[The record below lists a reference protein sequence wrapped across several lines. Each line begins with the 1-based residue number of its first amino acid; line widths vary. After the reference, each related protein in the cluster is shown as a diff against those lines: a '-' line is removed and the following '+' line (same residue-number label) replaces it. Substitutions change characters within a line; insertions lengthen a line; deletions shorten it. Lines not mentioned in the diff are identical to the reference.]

1 MKNKISTIRFKSLNC
16 GGISSQT
23 KACVAKRRSIF
34 NSLRNIDISILTETK
49 FKRADLDIYKREW
62 GPGFLASCTSEIRAQ
77 AGVALLFRKG
87 LAIDVKSTGSDL
99 KGRVVWALVEIN
111 TKTLLIIGVYAPSQ
125 GDDPKFFKDEVF
137 PILDDAEYD
146 HVILGGDWNLGMD
159 EDLDYWGYNNTDS
172 VRPNSR
178 RELHRNI
185 EKYELLDVYRELNPD
200 GQEKTWRAWN
210 KSGKKADKE
219 ARLDYFIVDTS
230 LASFT
235 QLVGVSGPF
244 TSAFDHRPIIL
255 NVDFNKVER
264 GPGYWKFNNA
274 MLDEPEYL
282 DKVRDQIAWTL
293 YEYQRLVSPDSIPIP
308 YSEIKAM
315 TPEEQ
320 SKLDLS
326 INPHQFLEFLLFSI
340 KGLSRRYGQNRKTNL
355 TRRKETAEEK
365 LRLET
370 KVHDNLMLKIRTE
383 PPSGDTEE
391 ALIICKS
398 NLLVLQKEIRDLET
412 HIHEGAYLRCGAKWK
427 CESEAPSKVFFQC
440 EKWRGQQRYI
450 GIVEVD
456 SEIPGTTRQITSQP
470 EIEAT
475 VRAFYE
481 NLYRERPTNSSEA
494 DIKGFMGDTAY
505 DNFHNIFQKNIP
517 TYTQEKLA
525 RDLDSEE
532 VLYAIHNG
540 KHGVAPGIS
549 GFSREFYQILGKDL
563 IGFIMN
569 YINFS
574 EEQGILSVNQ
584 RVGVITLLPKGTKDK
599 KALKN
604 WRPITL
610 LSTLYKIV
618 SGVIANRFKKA
629 LPYVI
634 GLSQKGFVDGRYMG
648 EVTRLLYDTIHDA
661 YSTKGKK
668 GLIMSIDFEKAFDS
682 VSFSFIEE
690 AIRIAGFPKKLRTWV
705 KILLNKFQSH
715 INHAGNLLKL
725 IELGRGARQGDPIA
739 SILFVIAIEVLLT
752 TIRSNQAIEPYKFHM
767 SVHDKLIA
775 NKVDAY
781 ADDVNLTLPRNEA
794 SIREVVDTLDRFE
807 KISGLR
813 VNKEKTQMLRIGKG
827 ATSDPIL
834 CEDLGLQWVERLNI
848 LGIKLSANPHEIMEN
863 FDEKIVEI
871 EKLLNNFT
879 YRNITV
885 YGRIQVVKTLALSKV
900 THLVQIIPNP
910 PPALILK
917 LQKLLNNFI
926 WKGGRQKKVVINQ
939 ELAQQPQ
946 TTGGLAI
953 PNLQNFWDSL
963 KLAWLP
969 RLIQADDDCTWKR
982 LALSKIS
989 LAMRIPNLTTA
1000 RLLAEGPDSISKAAK
1015 AISNPFWQAVL
1026 AKMVPLESAF
1036 YNSTDACKIEER
1048 VVWDNM
1054 AFQQNGLPFSR
1065 KANAAT
1071 LTHNFNCIK
1080 NFISTTTNVLM
1091 EEHEVKN
1098 SLKGSQLQ
1106 TWNQMVAS
1114 ITTYLTAKNLTWY
1127 DIGSSKSGPQHWGW
1141 SRLVLENS
1149 KSRKFYNLLMKK
1161 ENDAPR
1167 NPNEQ
1172 KWRDKGLSTMTSE
1185 RFNKL
1190 YKNLRKLK
1198 CGLRVKWQE
1207 FRIIW
1212 GRQELNRYKLNYNNT
1227 SGDSKT
1233 TCSYCGHYTEDEKH
1247 LYIDCHNT
1255 EGFWEDAYAWYECA
1269 FGVTPPLLLNGPR
1282 LFGMENEPPDDL
1294 LNIFYRCVRYTIYM
1308 GRKRVFYPEL
1318 GLFTSLVKD
1327 ELKFKYS
1334 GNRILKHAD
1343 KPSEQ
1348 RAIAWMRIQMG
1359 WVVHKKKTK
1368 HPI

>member
-1 MKNKISTIRFKSLNC
+1 MNNTISTIRFKSLNC

-23 KACVAKRRSIF
+23 KSCVAKRRGIF

-49 FKRADLDIYKREW
+49 FKRSDLDIYKREW
-62 GPGFLASCTSEIRAQ
+62 GPGFLASCTPELRAQ

-99 KGRVVWALVEIN
+99 KGRVVWAKVEIN
-111 TKTLLIIGVYAPSQ
+111 TKTILIIGVYAPSQ

-137 PILDDAEYD
+137 PILDNAEYD
-146 HVILGGDWNLGMD
+146 HVVLGGDWNLGMD
-159 EDLDYWGYNNTDS
+159 EDLDYLGYNNTDS

-178 RELHRNI
+178 RELHHNI
-185 EKYELLDVYRELNPD
+185 EKYELLDIYREIHPE
-200 GQEKTWRAWN
+200 GKEKTWRTWN
-210 KSGKKADKE
+210 KSRKRADKE
-219 ARLDYFIVDTS
+219 ARLDYFIVDTG

-235 QLVGVSGPF
+235 QLVGVSGPY

-255 NVDFNKVER
+255 NIDFNKVER

-274 MLDEPEYL
+274 MLEEPEYL

-293 YEYQRLVSPDSIPIP
+293 YEYQRLLSPESIPITF
-308 YSEIKAM
+308 SEIKAM

-320 SKLDLS
+320 SNIELS
-326 INPHQFLEFLLFSI
+326 INPHQFLEYLLFAI
-340 KGLSRRYGQNRKTNL
+340 KGVSRRYGQNRKTNR

-370 KVHDNLMLKIRTE
+370 KVHDNLQLKIRTE

-391 ALIICKS
+391 AFIICKA
-398 NLLVLQKEIRDLET
+398 NLAVLQKEIKDLET
-412 HIHEGAYLRCGAKWK
+412 HINEGAYLRCGAKWK

-440 EKWRGQQRYI
+440 EKWKGQQRFI
-450 GIVEVD
+450 GIIEVD
-456 SEIPGTTRQITSQP
+456 GEIPGTTRQITNQP

-475 VRAFYE
+475 IRTFYE
-481 NLYRERPTNSSEA
+481 NLYRERPTSSSED
-494 DIKGFMGDTAY
+494 DIKEFMGDTAY
-505 DNFHNIFQKNIP
+505 DQFSKIYQRNIP

-532 VLYAIHNG
+532 VLFAIHNG

-549 GFSREFYQILGKDL
+549 GFSREFYKVLSKDL
-563 IGFIMN
+563 IGFIMK
-569 YINFS
+569 YIQFS
-574 EEQGILSVNQ
+574 EDQGILSSNQ
-584 RVGVITLLPKGTKDK
+584 RIGVITLLPKGIKDK

-610 LSTLYKIV
+610 LSTLYKII
-618 SGVIANRFKKA
+618 SGVIANRFKVA
-629 LPYVI
+629 LPFVI

-682 VSFSFIEE
+682 VSFDFMEKAIE
-690 AIRIAGFPKKLRTWV
+690 IAGFPNKLRTWV

-739 SILFVIAIEVLLT
+739 SILFVLAIEVLLI
-752 TIRSNQAIEPYKFHM
+752 TIRANQSIEPYKFNM
-767 SVHDKLIA
+767 SVHGKLIS

-781 ADDVNLTLPRNEA
+781 ADDVNLTLPRKES
-794 SIREVVDTLDRFE
+794 SIREVVRTLDRFE

-813 VNKEKTQMLRIGKG
+813 VNKEKTQMLRIGKD
-827 ATSDPIL
+827 AMSDPIL
-834 CEDLGLQWVERLNI
+834 CEDLGLQWVNRLSI
-848 LGIKLSANPHEIMEN
+848 LGIKLSAKPDEILEN
-863 FDEKIVEI
+863 FEEKILEI

-917 LQKLLNNFI
+917 LQRMLNNFI
-926 WKGGRQKKVVINQ
+926 WKFGRQKKVVINQ
-939 ELAQQPQ
+939 EAAQQPQ
-946 TTGGLAI
+946 SHGGLAI

-989 LAMRIPNLTTA
+989 FALRIPNLSA
-1000 RLLAEGPDSISKAAK
+1000 ERLLEEGPDSITRAAK

-1026 AKMVPLESAF
+1026 TKMSPLESAF
-1036 YNSTDACKIEER
+1036 YESKTTSVIEER

-1065 KANAAT
+1065 KANAIT
-1071 LTHNFNCIK
+1071 LTRNFNCIK
-1080 NFISTTTNVLM
+1080 NFISPTTNVLM
-1091 EEHEVKN
+1091 EEQEVRN

-1106 TWNQMVAS
+1106 VWNQMVAS
-1114 ITTYLTAKNLTWY
+1114 ITNYLLSKDLTWY
-1127 DIGSSKSGPQHWGW
+1127 DIGNSGSGPQHWGW
-1141 SRLVLENS
+1141 SRLVLENG
-1149 KSRKFYNLLMKK
+1149 KSRKFYSLLMKK
-1161 ENDAPR
+1161 PPEAPR

-1172 KWRDKGLSTMTSE
+1172 KWRDNGLTTMTSE
-1185 RFNKL
+1185 RFDKFYRRLGKL
-1190 YKNLRKLK
+1190 R

-1212 GRQELNRYKLNYNNT
+1212 GRQELNRYKAIYNNPE
-1227 SGDSKT
+1227 DSIT

-1255 EGFWEDAYAWYECA
+1255 EAFWEDAYEWYECA
-1269 FGVTPPLLLNGPR
+1269 FGVAPPLLLNGPR